1 MHTEGNNLPK
11 VIQKSF
17 ELVIKE
23 RNPHLPVGNQQVMVK
38 TGGLGGGCGINQQ
51 RNKTSKSAGRIEKD

>member
-38 TGGLGGGCGINQQ
+38 TGGLGGGVW
-51 RNKTSKSAGRIEKD
+51 NKPAEKQNLKISWKN